1 MKQLLFATLL
11 FATTVSAQ
19 DVLVANPKTT
29 KLRTENDKVRVIEA
43 TIPPGAKENMHS
55 HPASLIYVIA
65 GGKARNHYPDGST
78 KDAVFK
84 TNDVV
89 YREPLTHWAEN
100 IGKTTMRLIV
110 IELKK

>member
-1 MKQLLFATLL
+1 MKTLVIATLL
-11 FATTVSAQ
+11 FATAVSAQ
-19 DVLVANPKTT
+19 DVLVVNPKTA

-43 TIPPGAKENMHS
+43 TLPPGAKEKMHS

-65 GGKARNHYPDGST
+65 GGKARNHFPDGTT
-78 KDAVFK
+78 KETEFK

-89 YREPLTHWAEN
+89 YRDPLTHWAEN

-110 IELKK
+110 VELKK